1 MYLTRFLSS
10 ATSVLS
16 NTLADCT
23 TDIRLG
29 YIGCFLVEVWFICLL
44 IKVALLNVAEFSCFM
59 SVLFLEGVNG
69 YSKSASSRAY
79 SAASFANWAASA
91 RSLLVLF
98 CTGLIICFGMHSGIG
113 FSTNKFIWVLLTW
126 IIGCSF
132 SVLRLDFD
140 FDLGV
145 VDCWICL
152 NVGDDFIVLRGL
164 GLITFRDEALEF
176 VDDVCCD
183 LRFRIC

>member
-1 MYLTRFLSS
+1 M
-10 ATSVLS
+10 
-16 NTLADCT
+16 
-23 TDIRLG
+23 
-29 YIGCFLVEVWFICLL
+29 
-44 IKVALLNVAEFSCFM
+44 
-59 SVLFLEGVNG
+59 
-69 YSKSASSRAY
+69 
-79 SAASFANWAASA
+79 
-91 RSLLVLF
+91 
-98 CTGLIICFGMHSGIG
+98 
-113 FSTNKFIWVLLTW
+113 
-126 IIGCSF
+126 
-132 SVLRLDFD
+132 LRLDFD